1 MVIPYISE
9 TSNSDQS
16 FNCITEKKTSR
27 EKMKDFLENMRNK
40 KIERKLSKEQ
50 KFGTS
55 EEQKFQEKLLERM

>member
-1 MVIPYISE
+1 
-9 TSNSDQS
+9 
-16 FNCITEKKTSR
+16 
-27 EKMKDFLENMRNK
+27 MKDFLENMRNK